1 LGWSGPYFG
10 HQGLVDGELVDLI
23 DGIEGSPLLVGF
35 DLSEGPSRGASI
47 ATSVANSFASPI
59 KEVISCTVRH
69 ANVFVL
75 LTLNLYTL
83 ACARLTLSRL

>member
-23 DGIEGSPLLVGF
+23 DGIEGSPLLIGF

-47 ATSVANSFASPI
+47 ATVLPTPSLLLLRKLFPAL
-59 KEVISCTVRH
+59 
-69 ANVFVL
+69 FVMP
-75 LTLNLYTL
+75 TCWYF
-83 ACARLTLSRL
+83 